1 MSIIFKLLDYNGN
14 KVFRQTTLEQKD
26 WFMKDKQSTGIRKSE
41 QEITHFH
48 DSIWNTGA
56 PNTLPVERSS
66 SVKNIEKQ
74 SITPQKEMDR
84 EYDTTIQSTLT
95 TAMKLQSTWTKV
107 SKEIV
112 ASETQETF
120 MVSAIVDSDVVLHTA
135 DKENNKTEKARITEP
150 PDDENEKVLEDDQ
163 SDGKKRIPKS
173 GKSSFQVDVLL
184 KL

>member
-26 WFMKDKQSTGIRKSE
+26 WFMEDKQSTGIRKSE

-48 DSIWNTGA
+48 DSIWNTDA

-84 EYDTTIQSTLT
+84 EYDTTMQSTLT
-95 TAMKLQSTWTKV
+95 TAIKLQSTWTKA
-107 SKEIV
+107 SREIV
-112 ASETQETF
+112 ASEETF
-120 MVSAIVDSDVVLHTA
+120 MVSAIVDSDVVLHTT

-163 SDGKKRIPKS
+163 SNGKKRPRIPKS